1 MQSEEWIAKTQDKK
15 QKTNNSKITRKTM
28 QGKKQVTTM
37 QGEEEATMK
46 ARWRTNAR
54 PNNKKQ
60 NTMQKKIIN

>member
-1 MQSEEWIAKTQDKK
+1 
-15 QKTNNSKITRKTM
+15 M

-60 NTMQKKIIN
+60 NTMQKIIIN

>member
-1 MQSEEWIAKTQDKK
+1 MSSKNTR

-60 NTMQKKIIN
+60 NTMQKIIIN